1 MCTQGAETE
10 GLVGEGSLMAGRRGC
25 RGELGSEH
33 TCRGS
38 RPVRLEAGRAS
49 APRIACMRCLS
60 EQQAGGYQGRLSR
73 RRVQGGSPQ
82 GRGGRGAREPRRSV
96 RREASAREEAH
107 ILLFEPRRC
116 NTEYSMVPCDWKRD
130 CGGCSPEVKLAAT
143 YRHSTKD
150 GKALSCTRDAHAHA
164 HRAA

>member
-82 GRGGRGAREPRRSV
+82 GRGGRGARESRRSV
-96 RREASAREEAH
+96 RARGGGEGVRSAHFRTEE
-107 ILLFEPRRC
+107 RC

-143 YRHSTKD
+143 YSHGTARKM
-150 GKALSCTRDAHAHA
+150 GKL
-164 HRAA
+164 